1 MNDTVLVSIVR
12 KKLLDAAIAGSRES
26 YDRIAEYL
34 DGHNRLTAPMP
45 IDANCRSFESVW
57 EYKGCLVLLRL
68 HPFTYPVKN
77 SGKDRYKEPLPVSPE
92 IESDFLI
99 CRRTEEMFD
108 VVEDILYKCSL
119 DAIRISFPSLYDFVI
134 KEKTS
139 LEDKTKGE
147 TFSMEELRQLYDR
160 TEEFC
165 KRFGLLDCFG
175 GVL

>member
-1 MNDTVLVSIVR
+1 MNDTVLSSIVR

-26 YDRIAEYL
+26 YDRIGKYL
-34 DGHNRLTAPMP
+34 DEHNRLTAP
-45 IDANCRSFESVW
+45 IDANSRSFESVW
-57 EYKGCLVLLRL
+57 EYKGCLALLKL

-108 VVEDILYKCSL
+108 AVEDILYKCSL
-119 DAIRISFPSLYDFVI
+119 DAIRVSFPSLYELIV
-134 KEKTS
+134 KEKKA

-147 TFSMEELRQLYDR
+147 TFCMEDLRQLYDR

-165 KRFGLLDCFG
+165 KRFGLLDSS
-175 GVL
+175 LL

>member
-12 KKLLDAAIAGSRES
+12 KKLLDAALSGSKES
-26 YDRIAEYL
+26 YDRIGKYL
-34 DGHNRLTAPMP
+34 DANNRLTAP
-45 IDANCRSFESVW
+45 IDVNSRSFESVW
-57 EYKGCLVLLRL
+57 EYKGCLVLLKL

-108 VVEDILYKCSL
+108 AVEDILYKCSL
-119 DAIRISFPSLYDFVI
+119 DAIRISFPSLYKLMG
-134 KEKTS
+134 KEKKA

-160 TEEFC
+160 TEEC
-165 KRFGLLDCFG
+165 CNRFGLLDCFG

>member
-1 MNDTVLVSIVR
+1 MNDTVLSSIVR

-26 YDRIAEYL
+26 YDRIGKYL
-34 DGHNRLTAPMP
+34 DANNRLTAP
-45 IDANCRSFESVW
+45 IDANSRSFESVW
-57 EYKGCLVLLRL
+57 EYKGCLVLLKL

-108 VVEDILYKCSL
+108 AVEDILYKCSL
-119 DAIRISFPSLYDFVI
+119 DAIRISFPNLYELIV
-134 KEKTS
+134 KEKKA

-147 TFSMEELRQLYDR
+147 TFCMEDLRQLYDR

-165 KRFGLLDCFG
+165 KRFGLLDSS
-175 GVL
+175 LL

>member
-1 MNDTVLVSIVR
+1 MNDTLLVSIVR
-12 KKLLDAAIAGSRES
+12 NKLLDAAIAGSRES
-26 YDRIAEYL
+26 YDRIGKYL
-34 DGHNRLTAPMP
+34 DEHNRLTAP
-45 IDANCRSFESVW
+45 IDANSRSFESVW
-57 EYKGCLVLLRL
+57 EYKGCQVLLKL

-77 SGKDRYKEPLPVSPE
+77 SGKVRYKEPLPVSPE

-108 VVEDILYKCSL
+108 AEEDILYKCSL
-119 DAIRISFPSLYDFVI
+119 DVIRVSFPSLYELII
-134 KEKTS
+134 KEKKS

-147 TFSMEELRQLYDR
+147 TFCMEDLRQLYDR

-165 KRFGLLDCFG
+165 NRFGLLDCFG

>member
-12 KKLLDAAIAGSRES
+12 KKLLDAALSGSKES
-26 YDRIAEYL
+26 YDRIGKYL
-34 DGHNRLTAPMP
+34 DANNRLTAP
-45 IDANCRSFESVW
+45 IDVNSRSFESVW
-57 EYKGCLVLLRL
+57 EYKGCLVLLKL

-108 VVEDILYKCSL
+108 AVEDILYKCSL
-119 DAIRISFPSLYDFVI
+119 DAIRVSFPSLYELII
-134 KEKTS
+134 KEKKA

-165 KRFGLLDCFG
+165 NRFGLLDCFG

>member
-1 MNDTVLVSIVR
+1 MNDTVLSSIVR

-26 YDRIAEYL
+26 YDRIGKYL
-34 DGHNRLTAPMP
+34 DANNRLTAP
-45 IDANCRSFESVW
+45 IDANSRSFESVW
-57 EYKGCLVLLRL
+57 EHKRCLVLLKL

-108 VVEDILYKCSL
+108 AVEDILYKCSL
-119 DAIRISFPSLYDFVI
+119 DAIRISFPNLYELIV
-134 KEKTS
+134 KEKKA

-147 TFSMEELRQLYDR
+147 TFCMEDLRQLYDR

-165 KRFGLLDCFG
+165 KRFGLLDSS
-175 GVL
+175 LL

>member
-1 MNDTVLVSIVR
+1 MNDTVLASIAR

-26 YDRIAEYL
+26 YDRIGKYL
-34 DGHNRLTAPMP
+34 DEHNRLTAPMP

-57 EYKGCLVLLRL
+57 EYKGCLVLLKL

-119 DAIRISFPSLYDFVI
+119 DAIRISFPSLYELIV
-134 KEKTS
+134 KEKKA

-147 TFSMEELRQLYDR
+147 TFSMEEVRQLHDR

-165 KRFGLLDCFG
+165 KRFGLLDSS
-175 GVL
+175 LL

>member
-26 YDRIAEYL
+26 YDRIGKYL
-34 DGHNRLTAPMP
+34 DSNNRLTAPMP
-45 IDANCRSFESVW
+45 VDANCRSFESVW

-99 CRRTEEMFD
+99 CRRTEEMID
-108 VVEDILYKCSL
+108 AVEDILNECSM
-119 DAIRISFPSLYDFVI
+119 DTIRTSFPSLYEFVI
-134 KEKTS
+134 KEKSS
-139 LEDKTKGE
+139 LEEKNKGV
-147 TFSMEELRQLYDR
+147 TFCIDELRQLYDR
-160 TEEFC
+160 TESFC
-165 KRFGLLDCFG
+165 NRFGLLDCFG